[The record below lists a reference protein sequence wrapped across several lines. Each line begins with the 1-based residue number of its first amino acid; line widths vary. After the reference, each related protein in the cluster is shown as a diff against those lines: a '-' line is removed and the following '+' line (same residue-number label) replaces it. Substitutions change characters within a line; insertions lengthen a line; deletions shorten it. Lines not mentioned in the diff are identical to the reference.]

1 MNWEKLNLTYVIKS
15 IIRKFVK
22 KSWRYNMT
30 DTQRWWAS
38 IVEKDMKDKNLEI
51 DDDGHTRRI
60 GDGQI

>member
-1 MNWEKLNLTYVIKS
+1 MNWEKLNLTYITKS
-15 IIRKFVK
+15 VIRKFIK

-38 IVEKDMKDKNLEI
+38 IVEKDLKDKNLEI

>member
-30 DTQRWWAS
+30 NTQRWWAS